1 MKYSKLILVMLFLLP
16 TFFLQGQ
23 LAITN
28 EAVWRDG
35 VFSSRS
41 VPGFTFMNDGR
52 HYTRLSGSVIQKY
65 DFTSGE
71 LRDTI
76 FNGENFAA
84 VEGFG
89 GSFSAYAFS
98 ADESKI
104 MLTTAYEPIYR
115 RSSKAFFWIYDRGT
129 SKLEPV
135 FPEGKH
141 RYATFNPQADK
152 VAFVY
157 ANNLYY
163 KDLVSGKIHQI
174 TEDGAANA
182 IINGATDWVYEEE
195 FGFAVGFSWSPD
207 GKKLGYYRFDER
219 HVREFTM
226 TNYTGELYPEYETF
240 KYPKVG
246 EANSYVDIYIYD
258 VEKGSR
264 VKADLGSEKD
274 QYVPRIKWTQS
285 ADQLCVYR
293 LNRLQNHLELLL
305 ADSKTGAT
313 TLLLEEKET
322 EYVSEMLFD
331 NLNFLEDG
339 KHFVWTSER
348 DNWHHIYLF
357 DMNGKLIRPMTS
369 GMWDVTRLYGI
380 DEENGLLYYQAAKK
394 SPMQREIYTVKLDG
408 AVTSTITD
416 KPGWNNAQFS
426 STFDYYVLN
435 HATINSPATYT
446 VYDRSGQ
453 ALRVIE
459 DNAALR
465 QKIDDY
471 GFVPAEFFSF
481 TTSEEVE
488 LNGYML
494 KPEKMEAGKEY
505 PVFMF
510 LYGGPGSQ
518 QVTDSW
524 GGDRF
529 AWFQMLVQQG
539 YIVAC
544 VDNRGTGGRGEA
556 FKKMTY
562 LQMGK
567 YETMDQIEAAKYL
580 GSLPYADAARIGIF
594 GWSYGGYMSSLCLFK
609 GNDVFNSAIAV
620 APVTSWRW
628 YDSIYTER
636 FMRTEKENPDGYA
649 ENSPVN
655 FVDRLKG
662 NYLLVHGSSDDNVH
676 FQNTAEMANAL
687 ISANKQYDTYFY
699 PNRNHGIYGDNA
711 RLHLYTKMLNFLEA
725 NLKSSAS
732 HILPKP

>member
-1 MKYSKLILVMLFLLP
+1 
-16 TFFLQGQ
+16 
-23 LAITN
+23 
-28 EAVWRDG
+28 
-35 VFSSRS
+35 
-41 VPGFTFMNDGR
+41 
-52 HYTRLSGSVIQKY
+52 
-65 DFTSGE
+65 
-71 LRDTI
+71 
-76 FNGENFAA
+76 
-84 VEGFG
+84 
-89 GSFSAYAFS
+89 
-98 ADESKI
+98 
-104 MLTTAYEPIYR
+104 
-115 RSSKAFFWIYDRGT
+115 
-129 SKLEPV
+129 
-135 FPEGKH
+135 
-141 RYATFNPQADK
+141 
-152 VAFVY
+152 
-157 ANNLYY
+157 
-163 KDLVSGKIHQI
+163 
-174 TEDGAANA
+174 
-182 IINGATDWVYEEE
+182 
-195 FGFAVGFSWSPD
+195 
-207 GKKLGYYRFDER
+207 
-219 HVREFTM
+219 
-226 TNYTGELYPEYETF
+226 
-240 KYPKVG
+240 
-246 EANSYVDIYIYD
+246 
-258 VEKGSR
+258 
-264 VKADLGSEKD
+264 
-274 QYVPRIKWTQS
+274 
-285 ADQLCVYR
+285 
-293 LNRLQNHLELLL
+293 
-305 ADSKTGAT
+305 
-313 TLLLEEKET
+313 
-322 EYVSEMLFD
+322 
-331 NLNFLEDG
+331 
-339 KHFVWTSER
+339 
-348 DNWHHIYLF
+348 
-357 DMNGKLIRPMTS
+357 MTS

-408 AVTSTITD
+408 AVTSSITD

>member
-1 MKYSKLILVMLFLLP
+1 MKYFKFIFVSLFLFSG
-16 TFFLQGQ
+16 FFAQAQ

-35 VFSSRS
+35 LFSARY

-52 HYTRLSGSVIQKY
+52 HYTRLSGNAIQKY
-65 DFTSGE
+65 DFTSGKLVE
-71 LRDTI
+71 TI
-76 FNGENFAA
+76 FDGAAFANT
-84 VEGFG
+84 EGFS
-89 GSFSAYAFS
+89 GSFSAYSFS

-104 MLTTAYEPIYR
+104 MLTTAYESIYR
-115 RSSKAFFWIYDRGT
+115 RSSKAFFWVFDRSSG
-129 SKLEPV
+129 SLEPV

-141 RYATFNPQADK
+141 RYASFNPQADK

-157 ANNLYY
+157 GNNLYY
-163 KDLVSGKIHQI
+163 KDLSSGKIYQL
-174 TEDGAANA
+174 TDDGAVNA

-195 FGFAVGFSWSPD
+195 FGFAVGFAWSPD
-207 GKKLGYYRFDER
+207 GKKIAAYRFDER
-219 HVREFTM
+219 HVKEFTM
-226 TNYTGELYPEYETF
+226 TNYTGGLYPEYETF

-246 EANSYVDIYIYD
+246 EANAYVDVYIYD
-258 VEKGSR
+258 IEQGSR
-264 VKADLGSEKD
+264 VKVDLGEEKD

-285 ADQLCVYR
+285 SNELCVYR
-293 LNRLQNHLELLL
+293 LNRHQNHLELLL
-305 ADSKTGAT
+305 ADTQKGT
-313 TLLLEEKET
+313 TRLLLEEKES

-331 NLNFLEDG
+331 NLIFLQDG
-339 KHFVWTSER
+339 RHFVWTSER
-348 DNWHHIYLF
+348 DDWHHIYLF
-357 DMNGKLIRPMTS
+357 DMEGQLVRPLTS
-369 GMWDVTRLYGI
+369 GTWDVSRLYGV
-380 DEENGLLYYQAAKK
+380 DEARGLVYYQAARQ
-394 SPMQREIYTVKLDG
+394 SPMQREIYSVQLDG
-408 AVTSTITD
+408 TNTRTIAGD
-416 KPGWNNAQFS
+416 AGWNNAQFS

-435 HATINSPATYT
+435 HATINSPSTYT
-446 VYDRSGQ
+446 VYDRSGK

-465 QKIDDY
+465 QKTKDH

-481 TTSEEVE
+481 TTSEEVT

-494 KPEKMEAGKEY
+494 KPEKMEEGKEY

-518 QVTDSW
+518 QVTDNY

-539 YIVAC
+539 FIVAC

-556 FKKMTY
+556 FKKVTY

-594 GWSYGGYMSSLCLFK
+594 GWSYGGYMSSLCLLK

-636 FMRTEKENPDGYA
+636 FMRTEKENPEGYA
-649 ENSPVN
+649 DNSPVN

-687 ISANKQYDTYFY
+687 IKANKQYDTYFY

-711 RLHLYTKMLNFLEA
+711 RLHLYSKMTSFLEQY
-725 NLKSSAS
+725 LKSPVS
-732 HILPKP
+732 HISAKP

>member
-1 MKYSKLILVMLFLLP
+1 MKYLKLIPVLMLLLP
-16 TFFLQGQ
+16 VFFLQGQ

-35 VFSSRS
+35 VFSSRY

-52 HYTRLSGSVIQKY
+52 HYTRLSGNAIQKY

-71 LRDTI
+71 LRDTL
-76 FNGENFAA
+76 FNGADFADT
-84 VEGFG
+84 EGFE
-89 GSFSAYAFS
+89 GSFSAYSFS
-98 ADESKI
+98 SDESKI

-115 RSSKAFFWIYDRGT
+115 RSSKAFFWIYDR
-129 SKLEPV
+129 SSKKLEPV

-157 ANNLYY
+157 ENNLYY
-163 KDLVSGKIHQI
+163 KDLASGKIHQI
-174 TEDGAANA
+174 TDDGAANA

-195 FGFAVGFSWSPD
+195 FGFAVGFAWSPD

-258 VEKGSR
+258 VEQGSK
-264 VKADLGSEKD
+264 VKADLGPEKD

-285 ADQLCVYR
+285 ADRLCVYR

-305 ADSKTGAT
+305 ADSQTGAT

-322 EYVSEMLFD
+322 EYVAEMLFD
-331 NLNFLEDG
+331 NLNFLQDG
-339 KHFVWTSER
+339 RHFVWSSER
-348 DNWHHIYLF
+348 DDWHHIYLF
-357 DMNGKLIRPMTS
+357 DMSGKLVRPLTS
-369 GMWDVTRLYGI
+369 GEWDVTRLYGI
-380 DEENGLLYYQAAKK
+380 DEENGLLYYQAAKE
-394 SPMQREIYTVKLDG
+394 SPMQREIYAVKLDG
-408 AVTSTITD
+408 TTTRTIAG

-435 HATINSPATYT
+435 HATINSPASYT

-465 QKIDDY
+465 QKMNDY

-481 TTSEEVE
+481 TTSEEVN
-488 LNGYML
+488 LNGYMM
-494 KPEKMEAGKEY
+494 KPAKMEAGKEY

-518 QVTDSW
+518 QVTDNW

-636 FMRTEKENPDGYA
+636 FMRTEKENPEGYA

-711 RLHLYTKMLNFLEA
+711 RLHLYTKMLNFLETK
-725 NLKSSAS
+725 LKSSTS